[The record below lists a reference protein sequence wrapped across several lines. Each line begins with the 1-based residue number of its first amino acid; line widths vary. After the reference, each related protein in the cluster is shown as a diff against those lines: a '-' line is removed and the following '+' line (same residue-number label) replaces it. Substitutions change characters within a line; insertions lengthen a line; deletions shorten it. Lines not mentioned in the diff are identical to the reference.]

1 MAKKGK
7 TKAPD
12 VSGLSPERQAALNRF
27 KKEEKATA
35 GDGPRRIAKMP
46 KSPSGRKRDESAR
59 RGVARAFGRDESFMR
74 YPAGEWR
81 KIVDNNTGKEISGR
95 TMFKRLA

>member
-1 MAKKGK
+1 MAKRGQNKK
-7 TKAPD
+7 TD
-12 VSGLSPERQAALNRF
+12 VNGLSGESREKLNAFIR
-27 KKEEKATA
+27 EEKA
-35 GDGPRRIAKMP
+35 DKRRGAEATMP
-46 KSPSGRKRDESAR
+46 KSKSGYKREKTAR

-81 KIVDNNTGKEISGR
+81 KIYDNNAGKEISGR

>member
-1 MAKKGK
+1 MAKRGQYKK
-7 TKAPD
+7 PD
-12 VSGLSPERQAALNRF
+12 VSGLSPERQEKLNAFIR
-27 KKEEKATA
+27 EEKA
-35 GDGPRRIAKMP
+35 DKNRGPEAKMP
-46 KSPSGRKRDESAR
+46 KSKSGRKREESAR

-81 KIVDNNTGKEISGR
+81 KIYDNNAGKEISGR